1 MEINIENIKVSK
13 EIEKVLV
20 NSYFLY
26 CKGILNKYNKGDKS
40 IWVRVTEEKGDILV
54 VLVSPIKKNIEERY
68 NLDNLSNRKFNS
80 DEQYCKYLYNMLKIF
95 TELNLNVDKISAN
108 IKDNSFKS
116 IFITRYI

>member
-40 IWVRVTEEKGDILV
+40 IWVQVTEEKGDILV
-54 VLVSPIKKNIEERY
+54 VLVSPRKKNIEERY
-68 NLDNLSNRKFNS
+68 SLDNLSNRKFNS

>member
-54 VLVSPIKKNIEERY
+54 VLVSPRKKNIEERY
-68 NLDNLSNRKFNS
+68 SLDNLSNRKFNS